1 MRKDLQPDDGDEF
14 RSNIG
19 AMSLAEKMMRWGID
33 EIPEDSSPHQ
43 SPPLESR
50 EDEDEGDEGD
60 DDDDQ
65 PFIPVE
71 YEGLRAFLLESDEFK
86 LLFHNLEL
94 GLHGKEV
101 DTWLYVRTRIVKEL
115 ASFTMQSN
123 RPPAN
128 YSLAIDLPWM
138 PRRFLNEQYNHLQG
152 IPELGSVITLSGATE
167 NVYAATAEAYI
178 RRTWPRY
185 GPLVLAMLQEALVSS
200 EDWYCSNNT
209 NDFSL
214 QIWLRDDST
223 TAFLSGPPLFIAG
236 AAEVLVWLSI
246 ACRASTTPDTI
257 QSCHVHLVPA
267 THGGA
272 DLSFKAELK
281 TIENPQEERSPE
293 AVCWHG
299 MFRNPVIAHQYP
311 IPTRKPQEKGLEL
324 SLDLMLSLARTFW
337 AAIYDGLLMLKGF
350 NTLLIPTLKL
360 DGSIIWHF
368 TVDRSGGRL
377 SYNDGEGSSCID
389 SFGDALLDGTR
400 HFVGWTNC
408 ANYLVGKLICLWD
421 IGRGYVILA
430 QVLKDAEGGT
440 PRTTVSAFSSL
451 S

>member
-1 MRKDLQPDDGDEF
+1 MRKDLQPDDGEES
-14 RSNIG
+14 RNNVG

-33 EIPEDSSPHQ
+33 EIPEGSSPHQ
-43 SPPLESR
+43 NPPLERR
-50 EDEDEGDEGD
+50 ENEEEADEGDND
-60 DDDDQ
+60 DDDE

-86 LLFHNLEL
+86 LLFHDLEL
-94 GLHGKEV
+94 GFHGEEV
-101 DTWLYVRTRIVKEL
+101 DTWLYVRTRIAKEL

-123 RPPAN
+123 RPLAN

-138 PRRFLNEQYNHLQG
+138 PKRFLYEQYNHLPE
-152 IPELGSVITLSGATE
+152 IPELGSVITLSGAADK
-167 NVYAATAEAYI
+167 VYAATSETYI

-185 GPLVLAMLQEALVSS
+185 GPLVLAMLQEALASS
-200 EDWYCSNNT
+200 EDWYCSKT

-214 QIWLRDDST
+214 QLW
-223 TAFLSGPPLFIAG
+223 FIAG

-267 THGGA
+267 SHGGA
-272 DLSFKAELK
+272 NLSFKAELK
-281 TIENPQEERSPE
+281 TVESSQEERLPQ
-293 AVCWHG
+293 AICWHG
-299 MFRNPVIAHQYP
+299 MFRNPVIAHHYP
-311 IPTRKPQEKGLEL
+311 IPSRKPQEKGLEL

-337 AAIYDGLLMLKGF
+337 AAIYDGVLMLKGF

-368 TVDRSGGRL
+368 TVNKAGERL
-377 SYNDGEGSSCID
+377 SYNDGEGSSCIN

-408 ANYLVGKLICLWD
+408 AKYLVGKLTCLWED
-421 IGRGYVILA
+421 HERIRCDHTYA
-430 QVLKDAEGGT
+430 D
-440 PRTTVSAFSSL
+440 P
-451 S
+451 

>member
-86 LLFHNLEL
+86 LLFHDLEL

>member
-1 MRKDLQPDDGDEF
+1 
-14 RSNIG
+14 
-19 AMSLAEKMMRWGID
+19 MSLAEKMMRWGID
-33 EIPEDSSPHQ
+33 EIPEDSSPNQ
-43 SPPLESR
+43 NSPLEPR
-50 EDEDEGDEGD
+50 EDEGEGDEGD

-86 LLFHNLEL
+86 LLFHDLEL

-299 MFRNPVIAHQYP
+299 MFRNPVVAHQYP
-311 IPTRKPQEKGLEL
+311 IPTRKPQDKGLEL

-337 AAIYDGLLMLKGF
+337 TAIYDGLLMLKGF

-368 TVDRSGGRL
+368 TVNKSGERL
-377 SYNDGEGSSCID
+377 SYNDGEGPSCIG
-389 SFGDALLDGTR
+389 SIGDALLDGTR

-408 ANYLVGKLICLWD
+408 ANYLVGKLTFHWKDREKICCNNT
-421 IGRGYVILA
+421 GAR
-430 QVLKDAEGGT
+430 
-440 PRTTVSAFSSL
+440 P
-451 S
+451 